1 MSEQRTARKRAPAR
15 SSHRLDRLRP
25 PLRRD
30 PDPSPRRGGDA
41 VAIGTYTG
49 TDDTFTDSL
58 EEFAQVDADQAEQD
72 HGQLK
77 EPHSDGKIPI
87 QAGI

>member
-1 MSEQRTARKRAPAR
+1 MTAYARHCGATPTRAHA
-15 SSHRLDRLRP
+15 
-25 PLRRD
+25 
-30 PDPSPRRGGDA
+30 RGGDA
-41 VAIGTYTG
+41 VAIGAYTG

-77 EPHSDGKIPI
+77 EALSDGKIPI